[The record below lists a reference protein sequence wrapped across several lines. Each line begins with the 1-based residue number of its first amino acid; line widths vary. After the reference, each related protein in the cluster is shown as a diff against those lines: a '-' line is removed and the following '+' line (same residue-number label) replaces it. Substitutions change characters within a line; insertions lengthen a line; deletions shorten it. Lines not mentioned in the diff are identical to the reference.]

1 MKEHWCSAP
10 LQKTSQQKSPSHQL
24 WAVYETS
31 RPWSAHGNKAH
42 HSQPFR
48 QSCNLRQVHTNLRH
62 VAWNTRDCHHASLPW
77 DQGKVYRCHI
87 SWRQCNYQVRAW
99 LILTKFI
106 EQESGSGT
114 LTPPETETNAQWQM
128 SKACTKNEWPLVSG
142 VAGHFYHRNSCVS
155 TCKYLKFSGFIVFV
169 VSAFYFFYPLC

>member
-1 MKEHWCSAP
+1 MSVQAHVQYSEILIPSWQVINDEFSHTQAIRPTNRACKERDLCLLVEMHERTLMFS
-10 LQKTSQQKSPSHQL
+10 TVPSHQL

-48 QSCNLRQVHTNLRH
+48 RSCNLRQVHTNLRH

-114 LTPPETETNAQWQM
+114 LTPPETETNAQW
-128 SKACTKNEWPLVSG
+128 
-142 VAGHFYHRNSCVS
+142 
-155 TCKYLKFSGFIVFV
+155 
-169 VSAFYFFYPLC
+169 